1 MRLLLSP
8 ELRLTLSVAL
18 GVATFL
24 LVPES
29 WKTGTGILA
38 GWDAASLM
46 MIVFILSMMSRSDAT
61 ETYKRSQQDE
71 PSNMAVLLAALLTSL
86 TGLGAVAYGLTITTH
101 MSRSDLAIHTIL
113 SIFGVFSSWFLIH
126 IFYALHY
133 AKSYYD
139 EAEEERDRDFVKGLE
154 FPGDTEIVDYW
165 DFVYYSFTI
174 AMCYQTSDVTVVS
187 AHMRRITIVH
197 AIISFLYV
205 IIVLGLMVNIINNF
219 V

>member
-8 ELRLTLSVAL
+8 EVRLTLSVSL
-18 GVATFL
+18 GVVAFF

-38 GWDAASLM
+38 GWTTSSLLL
-46 MIVFILSMMSRSDAT
+46 IAFILAMMSRADAT

-71 PSNMAVLLAALLTSL
+71 PSNVAILLATLLTSL

-101 MSRSDLAIHTIL
+101 MSRIYLTIHTIL
-113 SIFGVFSSWFLIH
+113 SILGVFSSWFLIH

-133 AKSYYD
+133 AKIYYD
-139 EAEEERDRDFVKGLE
+139 ELEGQQDCDFMKGLE
-154 FPGDTEIVDYW
+154 FPGETDIVDYW

-187 AHMRRITIVH
+187 AQMRRVTIVH
-197 AIISFLYV
+197 AILSFLYV
-205 IIVLGLMVNIINNF
+205 ITILGLMVNIIANF